1 MIEGFQ
7 SHNLRGLHVSPHW
20 DFVGVRRMRVCPTPA
35 SPEQVHIGAHLRAIS
50 PRDKPWD
57 VHKASAEHVS
67 GVFLRD
73 AALAKQ
79 GARMRQCSGVLH
91 FGWRQAEE
99 GAKLRLRRA
108 QFCRVRVCP
117 VCQWRRSLMWR
128 ARLYQALPSIIK
140 ANPQGRW
147 LFLTLTVRNCYVPDL
162 RETLQAMNKAW
173 QRLLKRPEFAHVIGW
188 LRTTEVTRGRDGSA
202 HPHFHVLLL
211 VKPGMLSKYY
221 VSQSRWGELW
231 QECMKLDYS
240 PVVDIRSV
248 RERPSRKGNT
258 EDSFPVELPEGMSP
272 GLARAIMEVAKY
284 STKDKDLLADDGW
297 LICFAKQVRGLR
309 FIAAGG
315 VLKDVLQF
323 DAETN
328 DDLLLQ
334 TAEKVLEAET
344 KLQFWWQTRE
354 RSYVLRKGAYAAP
367 V

>member
-1 MIEGFQ
+1 
-7 SHNLRGLHVSPHW
+7 
-20 DFVGVRRMRVCPTPA
+20 MRVCP
-35 SPEQVHIGAHLRAIS
+35 SPSGAAKVQHGSYLQEVS

-57 VHKASAEHVS
+57 VHKAAAEHVS

-73 AALAKQ
+73 KGLSSQ
-79 GARMRQCSGVLH
+79 GARMRQCSGVLK
-91 FGWRQAEE
+91 FGMQEGEE
-99 GAKLRLRRA
+99 GGKLRLRRA

-128 ARLYQALPSIIK
+128 ARLYQALPSIIE

-147 LFLTLTVRNCYVPDL
+147 LFLTLTVRNCYIPDL

-173 QRLLKRPEFAHVIGW
+173 HRLVVRPEFSPVIGW

-211 VKPGMLSKYY
+211 VRPCMLAKEY
-221 VSQSRWGELW
+221 VPQSRWAELW
-231 QECMKLDYS
+231 QECMRVDYL
-240 PVVDIRSV
+240 PIVDIRTV
-248 RERPSRKGNT
+248 KERPSRKGDDA
-258 EDSFPVELPEGMSP
+258 EAFPVKLPEGMSP

-284 STKDKDLLADDGW
+284 STKDKDLMADDGW
-297 LICFAKQVRGLR
+297 LICFAKEVRGLR

-334 TAEKVLEAET
+334 SAEKVLEVE
-344 KLQFWWQTRE
+344 KMLSFWWQTNQR
-354 RSYVLRKGAYAAP
+354 RYVLKG

>member
-1 MIEGFQ
+1 
-7 SHNLRGLHVSPHW
+7 
-20 DFVGVRRMRVCPTPA
+20 MRVCPTSSGA
-35 SPEQVHIGAHLRAIS
+35 EQVQHGSYLQDVS

-57 VHKASAEHVS
+57 VHKFAAEHVS

-79 GARMRQCSGVLH
+79 GARMRQCSGVLK
-91 FGWRQAEE
+91 FGMKQGEE
-99 GAKLRLRRA
+99 GGKLRLRRA
-108 QFCRVRVCP
+108 HFCRVRVCP
-117 VCQWRRSLMWR
+117 ICQWRRSLLWR

-173 QRLLKRPEFAHVIGW
+173 HALVKRPEFAHVLGW

-221 VSQSRWGELW
+221 VPQSRWAELW
-231 QECMKLDYS
+231 QECVRLDYL
-240 PVVDIRSV
+240 PIVDIRAV
-248 RERPSRKGNT
+248 RERPPRKG
-258 EDSFPVELPEGMSP
+258 EDEDPFPVELPEGMSP
-272 GLARAIMEVAKY
+272 GLARAILEVAKY
-284 STKDKDLLADDGW
+284 STKDADLLADDGW
-297 LICFAKQVRGLR
+297 LICFAKQVRQLR

-334 TAEKVLEAET
+334 SAEKVLEVE
-344 KLQFWWQTRE
+344 KMLSFWWQTGE
-354 RSYVLRKGAYAAP
+354 RRYVLKG

>member
-1 MIEGFQ
+1 
-7 SHNLRGLHVSPHW
+7 
-20 DFVGVRRMRVCPTPA
+20 MRVCPT
-35 SPEQVHIGAHLRAIS
+35 SSGPEQVHTGARLRAIS

-57 VHKASAEHVS
+57 IHKAAAEHVS
-67 GVFLRD
+67 GVLLND

-79 GARMRQCSGVLH
+79 GARMRQCAGVLH
-91 FGWRQAEE
+91 FGWREAEE

-147 LFLTLTVRNCYVPDL
+147 LFLTLTVRNCYIPDL

-173 QRLLKRPEFAHVIGW
+173 HALVKRQEFRHVLGW

-221 VSQSRWGELW
+221 VPQSRWAELW
-231 QECMKLDYS
+231 QECMRLDYL
-240 PVVDIRSV
+240 PIVDIRAV
-248 RERPSRKGNT
+248 TERPRKG
-258 EDSFPVELPEGMSP
+258 EDDPFPVELPDGMSP
-272 GLARAIMEVAKY
+272 GLARAILEVAKY
-284 STKDKDLLADDGW
+284 STKDKDLTADTGW
-297 LICFAKQVRGLR
+297 LLCFTKQVRGLR
-309 FIAAGG
+309 FLAAGG

-328 DDLLLQ
+328 ADLLLQ

-344 KLQFWWQTRE
+344 KLQFWWQTNKRA
-354 RSYVLRKGAYAAP
+354 YVLHKGFYAADS
-367 V
+367 